1 MASFAVAS
9 VLFWLAVSGVAEALT
24 ATHTAGKSMLEHSLH
39 VATGHEAEHY
49 WTSRGG
55 DMMTRSYVPYEVPSN
70 FSSGPSWTWPNELK
84 EQIRHSPLIDADMN
98 IYITSSTRIRKLS
111 SDGDVLW
118 TFKSDGVFS
127 TCPTLVGDE
136 LLALESR
143 SRSGEVSLYPM
154 LMSIDI
160 QSGALNW
167 NRSYEAYSVGQE
179 ANSLSSYNGTMFFI
193 VTKES
198 YNRTMLL
205 PELPTAVVAANS
217 SDGNLLWEYQLDE
230 AVWNFAPASP
240 GDGTLLMG
248 GSCGSVWR
256 LSFAGELLWRAGP
269 APPGKDA
276 WCGTS
281 GGALGPN
288 GIFYSAYSRTTIPLV
303 KAEGII
309 SAYRVSDGSL
319 LWEKKMPIRAS
330 QYPAVGQLGHDGKLF
345 VALPMGDG
353 PWPPVMPEKAEE
365 ALVTEVL
372 GPLRNVVYTLDAATG
387 DELWQ
392 SEEEPYNLLT
402 AAGEREQHNPDDGFA
417 CVPDSQAIPLIA
429 GDGTVFASSS
439 HNGQLRAM
447 KDKNSDG
454 VIDASEVSIFETHE
468 CFLNSPSAAPGML
481 VAAPCWGPVYVF
493 KD

>member
-1 MASFAVAS
+1 MASIAVTS
-9 VLFWLAVSGVAEALT
+9 VFFWLAVSGMSEALT

-39 VATGHEAEHY
+39 VATGREAEHY

-70 FSSGPSWTWPNELK
+70 FSSGPAWIWPNELK

-98 IYITSSTRIRKLS
+98 IYISSTTRIRKLS
-111 SDGDVLW
+111 SEGDLLW
-118 TFKSDGVFS
+118 TVKIDGKFV
-127 TCPTLVGDE
+127 TCPTLVGGE
-136 LLALESR
+136 LLALESH
-143 SRSGEVSLYPM
+143 SRSGEDSWYPI

-167 NRSYEAYSVGQE
+167 NRSYEEYSVGSE
-179 ANSLSSYNGTMFFI
+179 ANSVSSYNGTTFFI

-198 YNRTMLL
+198 FQ
-205 PELPTAVVAANS
+205 PSAVVAANS

-269 APPGKDA
+269 APLEKDA
-276 WCGTS
+276 TCGTS

-288 GIFYSAYSRTTIPLV
+288 GIFYNAYSRTTIPFV

-309 SAYRVSDGSL
+309 SAHRVSDGSL
-319 LWEKKMPIRAS
+319 LWEKKMPVRAS
-330 QYPAVGQLGHDGKLF
+330 QYPAVGQLGPDGKLF
-345 VALPMGDG
+345 VALPLGDN
-353 PWPPVMPEKAEE
+353 PFPPLVPEKAEE
-365 ALVTEVL
+365 ALVAEVL

-387 DELWQ
+387 DVLWQ

-402 AAGEREQHNPDDGFA
+402 AAGEREQHNPDDGSI
-417 CVPDSQAIPLIA
+417 CLPDSQGIPLIA

-439 HNGQLRAM
+439 HTGQLRAM

-493 KD
+493 KA